1 MQRLSGKTVIITG
14 AAGGTGRASSKLFAE
29 EGANIVALDI
39 NKEWLMTLGEE
50 ITAAGGKITTIVTDL
65 MQEGSIKEAVQAA
78 IGKYGRIDVLFN
90 NVGGAHGADATF
102 LDITPEVWDFSIKL
116 NVNSALYCCQQVIPH
131 MIKQGGGSIILTG
144 TGASRLGDFYTSGYA
159 IAKGAVNTMY
169 LYIATQF
176 GRQNIRVNLLQPGL
190 SVNEKLAQLPA
201 EAMKPIVDQS
211 TLGIAG
217 YPVDLAHAA
226 LFFASDDSKYVTGAC
241 LAVDGGTSAH
251 MPTYI
256 DTIHMMESALD
267 HQNQGETAAFGK
279 R

>member
-1 MQRLSGKTVIITG
+1 MRRLSGKTVIITG

-29 EGANIVALDI
+29 EGATIVALDI
-39 NKEWLMTLGEE
+39 NKEWLKTLEAE
-50 ITAAGGKITTIVTDL
+50 VVAAGGKITPIVTDL
-65 MQEGSIKEAVQAA
+65 MQEDSIKEAVQTA
-78 IGKYGRIDVLFN
+78 IDKYGRIDVLFN
-90 NVGGAHGADATF
+90 NVGGAHNADAGF
-102 LDITPEVWDFSIKL
+102 LNITPDIWDFSIKL

-159 IAKGAVNTMY
+159 IAKGAINTMY

-201 EAMKPIVDQS
+201 EALKPTVDQS
-211 TLGIAG
+211 TLGLAG
-217 YPVDLAHAA
+217 YPIDLARAA

-241 LAVDGGTSAH
+241 LVVDGGVFAH

-256 DTIHMMESALD
+256 DTVRMMESTPD
-267 HQNQGETAAFGK
+267 HQNVGETAAFGK